1 MDFTPNDQLL
11 LQGYNKPDPLISTKR
26 GKITFS
32 SIAKTGLTAG
42 AIYFGLMS
50 LSSFDDSLSFSQK
63 LDEYYEKNLG
73 RSVSDPTIEQATY
86 KSNWQRAKENF
97 GRIIAGAFAAA
108 DVVFGTNSAG
118 TVAPFLA
125 GIIREDNKSV
135 QVTQAELMG
144 KDSAEGL
151 ATTRDLRARYGNNGG
166 FNPNLQRQASPPTNS
181 TAQQAI
187 ISASKSGDT
196 RVDLME
202 ENLKQLEVV
211 PGKANPTVPA
221 SITSQTT
228 LSAATSSSTP
238 TQATAADNRSTV
250 KQNMTAPNKPQQTSE
265 STPSKTGVAALDN
278 RGNSADDLMK
288 L

>member
-11 LQGYNKPDPLISTKR
+11 LQGYGKPDPVISTKR
-26 GKITFS
+26 GRITFS
-32 SIAKTGLTAG
+32 AIAKTGLTAG

-63 LDEYYEKNLG
+63 LDEYYDKNLSK
-73 RSVSDPTIEQATY
+73 SVTDPTVEQATY

-108 DVVFGTNSAG
+108 DTVFGTNSVG

-125 GIIREDNKSV
+125 SIIREDNKSV

-144 KDSAEGL
+144 QDSAEGL
-151 ATTRDLRARYGNNGG
+151 ATTRDLRSRYGNNGG
-166 FNPNLQRQASPPTNS
+166 YNPNLQKQAPPVTGAS
-181 TAQQAI
+181 SQQTVTV
-187 ISASKSGDT
+187 ASKSGDS
-196 RVDLME
+196 RVDLLE
-202 ENLKQLEVV
+202 ENLKQLEYV
-211 PGKANPTVPA
+211 PGKANA
-221 SITSQTT
+221 
-228 LSAATSSSTP
+228 STP
-238 TQATAADNRSTV
+238 ANNTTQQPVQTAMISPQPQNLAANNGSSV
-250 KQNMTAPNKPQQTSE
+250 KQNQNAQVKPQQ
-265 STPSKTGVAALDN
+265 STANQSSKTGITALDN

>member
-73 RSVSDPTIEQATY
+73 RSVSDPTVEQATY

-97 GRIIAGAFAAA
+97 GRMIAGAFAAA

-125 GIIREDNKSV
+125 SIIREDNKSV

-144 KDSAEGL
+144 KDSTEGL
-151 ATTRDLRARYGNNGG
+151 ATARDLRARYGNNGG
-166 FNPNLQRQASPPTNS
+166 FNPNLQKQAPPPTNS
-181 TAQQAI
+181 TAQQAVA
-187 ISASKSGDT
+187 SASKSGDT
-196 RVDLME
+196 RVDLLE

-221 SITSQTT
+221 NSTPQTSIP
-228 LSAATSSSTP
+228 AATPSNAP
-238 TQATAADNRSTV
+238 TQAVTATNGSTV
-250 KQNMTAPNKPQQTSE
+250 KQNTNAQDKPQQISGGA
-265 STPSKTGVAALDN
+265 PSKTGVAALDN